1 MDDQFCTFIIG
12 PHVEESEDF
21 RDAEAIADPA
31 AAEAIAELLRCIE
44 ETNRYEA
51 EWLARRAARQRLRR
65 ATPPLG

>member
-21 RDAEAIADPA
+21 RN
-31 AAEAIAELLRCIE
+31 AEAIAELLRCIE